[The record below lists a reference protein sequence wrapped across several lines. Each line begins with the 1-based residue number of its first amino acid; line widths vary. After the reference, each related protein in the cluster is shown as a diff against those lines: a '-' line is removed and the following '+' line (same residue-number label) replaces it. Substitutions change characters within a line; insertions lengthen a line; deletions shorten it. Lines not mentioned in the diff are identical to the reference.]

1 MLITKRFTSNETRK
15 HFYIILF
22 LSLSMI
28 KLSYCQT
35 PLPDPTV
42 PNDDGQ
48 TEQEQFRDPFSY
60 IDSCSG
66 NMPNLRNGYCFTN
79 IILFEQ
85 NSYEVNNFA
94 KNSNEDILIQFSE
107 NTNYRE
113 TSSSRLFY
121 GLAKNGSY
129 YFSKK
134 SSYSHEFNVDIDV
147 ETFYENEFYYLN
159 PLRDS
164 KNLFVSIRNTQ
175 NKGNQYL
182 FSINSY
188 NSMVELYDLNH
199 NNKYYIWSF
208 NKFFNLDPDDY
219 FFPLDYELFE
229 LKERNEYIIVFI
241 PKIYVY
247 EEILDVNLN

>member
-15 HFYIILF
+15 HLNIILF
-22 LSLSMI
+22 LTLSMI

-35 PLPDPTV
+35 PLSDPNV

-48 TEQEQFRDPFSY
+48 AEQEQFRAPFSY

-85 NSYEVNNFA
+85 KSYEVNNFA
-94 KNSNEDILIQFSE
+94 KNSDEDLLLQFSE

-113 TSSSRLFY
+113 SSSSRLFY
-121 GLAKNGSY
+121 GLTEEGR
-129 YFSKK
+129 YFFSNK

-147 ETFYENEFYYLN
+147 ETFYENEFYYLDA
-159 PLRDS
+159 LRDS
-164 KNLFVSIRNTQ
+164 KNLFVSIRNAP
-175 NKGNQYL
+175 NNGNQYL

-188 NSMVELYDLNH
+188 NSMVELYDIKNDK
-199 NNKYYIWSF
+199 NNYYIWSF
-208 NKFFNLDPDDY
+208 NKFFNLDPMIIFSLLIMNY
-219 FFPLDYELFE
+219 
-229 LKERNEYIIVFI
+229 LKLKKDLN
-241 PKIYVY
+241 
-247 EEILDVNLN
+247 ILSYLSLK